1 MSIRAVILAVVL
13 AVLGLGR
20 VGAATTAPVAVS
32 MFSTGNDVYRVTITW
47 PDVPDKA
54 FARQAAAD
62 LAQRAQWAGG
72 NITWQTTSAD
82 KRIPPQ
88 TSVSFTVVA
97 PFAQGQI
104 PIEAFAVA
112 FRQWKTVNL
121 VVAHGG
127 ALAYSGKPLY
137 EDKDVAISTQFT
149 EGTLSMSIKVKNPKL
164 ERITFQDETVA
175 QAPKSGTRPRPVKR
189 SVPLWM
195 WVTLAAAGGLMAW
208 LVVYAWLLP
217 GKPRNRAR

>member
-1 MSIRAVILAVVL
+1 MSTRAVIVAVTL
-13 AVLGLGR
+13 CVLGLAR
-20 VGAATTAPVAVS
+20 SEAATTAPVTVS
-32 MFSTGNDVYRVTITW
+32 MFSTGNDVYQVTISW

-54 FARQAAAD
+54 VARQAAAE
-62 LAQRAQWAGG
+62 LARRAQWAGG
-72 NITWQTTSAD
+72 NITWQTTSTD

-88 TSVSFTVVA
+88 TSVSFTVLA

-121 VVAHGG
+121 VIAHGG
-127 ALAYSGKPLY
+127 ALSYSGRPLY

-164 ERITFQDETVA
+164 ERIIFQDETVA
-175 QAPKSGTRPRPVKR
+175 QAPKPGTKPRPVKR
-189 SVPLWM
+189 PVPLWM
-195 WVTLAAAGGLMAW
+195 WVGLAAAAGATVW

-217 GKPRNRAR
+217 GKPRNRGR